1 MDRRIVL
8 LMAVT
13 LFFVQSIFAQELP
26 TPFPKEDVQKLEK
39 KVLKMFKKASHESTD
54 GVRLFHVFDVACDN
68 RDKRET
74 FADTSFIKKLKYAYV
89 RVKCSKYLLDVSIVC
104 DLGNKIR
111 GVWFWDAYF
120 DHKVLYEQ
128 SFIDTLVSR
137 HIVHVY
143 RVLDGLK
150 DPLLIGVT
158 DDCKTCLI
166 DSQFY
171 GYKVYPISECSD
183 LQWNYIMKGHPK
195 LEIESSLVP
204 KKSVVVE

>member
-1 MDRRIVL
+1 
-8 LMAVT
+8 MAIAFMVF
-13 LFFVQSIFAQELP
+13 LGAKAFAQELP

-39 KVLKMFKKASHESTD
+39 KVLKMFKKTSHESTD
-54 GVRLFHVFDVACDN
+54 GVRVFHVFDVACDI

-74 FADTSFIKKLKYAYV
+74 FEDTSFVKKLKYGYV
-89 RVKCSKYLLDVSIVC
+89 KVKCSKYLLAASIVC
-104 DLGNKIR
+104 DSVNKIR
-111 GVWFWDAYF
+111 GIWFWDTYF
-120 DHKVLYEQ
+120 DHKVFYEQ
-128 SFIDTLVSR
+128 SFIDTLDSR

-166 DSQFY
+166 DSQKH

-183 LQWNYIMKGHPK
+183 LQWNYILKGHPK
-195 LEIESSLVP
+195 LEIESSLTP
-204 KKSVVVE
+204 KKEIVIE